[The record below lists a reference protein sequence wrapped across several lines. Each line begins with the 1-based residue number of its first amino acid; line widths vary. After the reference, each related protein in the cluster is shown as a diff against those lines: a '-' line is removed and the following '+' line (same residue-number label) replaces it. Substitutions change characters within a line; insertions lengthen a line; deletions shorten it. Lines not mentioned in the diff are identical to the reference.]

1 MSKLLISGALLSLR
15 CSKRHLNARQLKRC
29 WSSSVS
35 SFQIGQTSAGNV
47 LYPRQAK
54 SLKTLLNSEKN
65 LRRGSSVLKTSLS
78 DGKLKLSDGILS
90 TKECTTTT
98 TSEYYDLDKTIG
110 LLGSSGYHP
119 VSLVPDE
126 IVTFK
131 YLYNGIRSDIMVLG
145 NCGTVV
151 SWGLEE
157 TVVMKHILPLIQDAT
172 INALPQAHFETEDL
186 DYIEIESLQDLE
198 KVQSLTNKSGEE
210 SFIEGDLIIVN
221 NLDPAMG
228 LLDKAAFSSGM
239 SRSTRL
245 AVLEE
250 LLKTHIEKSRKFTE
264 LLSKGKKLNLKEP
277 DVLKST
283 GSLFL
288 IRGKLNLYSELIE
301 TPDLYWSEPRL
312 ERIYKQMSKSL
323 DIQPRI
329 TILNSKLDFAAEES
343 RAFMAVL
350 NEKKSTYLEWIII
363 YLITVEVCFELHH
376 YYERYWLD
384 RHLESPQ
391 NRS

>member
-1 MSKLLISGALLSLR
+1 MSKVLIENAFATFR
-15 CSKRHLNARQLKRC
+15 CLKGTLDFVAHRRFWASSRQN
-29 WSSSVS
+29 
-35 SFQIGQTSAGNV
+35 FQINQTALDK

-54 SLKTLLNSEKN
+54 SLKVSSNPAKN
-65 LRRGSSVLKTSLS
+65 LRRRSAPLSSHSN
-78 DGKLKLSDGILS
+78 DGNFKLSDGILS
-90 TKECTTTT
+90 TRECTTTT
-98 TSEYYDLDKTIG
+98 TSEFYDLERAIS
-110 LLGSSGYHP
+110 LLSSSGYHP
-119 VSLVPDE
+119 VTLVPDE

-131 YLYNGIRSDIMVLG
+131 YLYNGFRSDIMVLG

-151 SWGLEE
+151 AWGLEE
-157 TVVMKHILPLIQDAT
+157 TLVMKNILPLIRDAR
-172 INALPQAHFETEDL
+172 INALPEPQFESEDL
-186 DYIEIESLQDLE
+186 DYIEIESPLDLE
-198 KVQSLTNKSGEE
+198 KVQSLTSKSAEE
-210 SFIEGDLIIVN
+210 SFIDGDLIIVN

-250 LLKTHIEKSRKFTE
+250 LLKTHIDKSRKFTE
-264 LLSKGKKLNLKEP
+264 LLSTGKKLNLTEP
-277 DVLKST
+277 EVLKST

-312 ERIYKQMSKSL
+312 ERIYKQMSRSL

-329 TILNSKLDFAAEES
+329 SILNSKLDFAAEES

-350 NEKKSTYLEWIII
+350 SERKSTYLEWIII
-363 YLITVEVCFELHH
+363 YLITIEVCFELHH

-384 RHLESPQ
+384 RPRET
-391 NRS
+391 